1 MERELWPPL
10 YRALRHVANAFSQKY
25 VQHQPWVLDAVVL
38 WAALH
43 GRPASW
49 ACQRRARLPPARSQ
63 GREAELRKNDRSRV
77 PTVMQRRR

>member
-10 YRALRHVANAFSQKY
+10 YHLLLDTATGFRQKY
-25 VQHQPWVLDAVVL
+25 VQHQPWVLAAVVL

-63 GREAELRKNDRSRV
+63 GREAELRKNDRSRA